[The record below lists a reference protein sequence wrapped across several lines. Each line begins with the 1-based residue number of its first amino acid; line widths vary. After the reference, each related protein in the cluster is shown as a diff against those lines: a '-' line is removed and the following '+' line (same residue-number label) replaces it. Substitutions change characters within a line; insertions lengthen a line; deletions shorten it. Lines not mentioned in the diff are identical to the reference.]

1 MRGAIRSLLQGLTFA
16 TLLTSGPGIALA
28 QQDESMFRGKS
39 VTIIIGYSVGG
50 SDDHWARLV
59 SRHMGRFL
67 PGNPNVVPQN
77 MPGAGS
83 LVAANQIYN
92 TAPKDGTVVGLINR
106 GVPFEPLLGNKSAQF
121 DPLKFTYLGSPDRD
135 VIVGYIRS
143 DAPLKN
149 VSELR
154 TQELIVAATGTGAD
168 SFTYPNVLKN
178 LFNLKLRIVSG
189 YPGSRDMNL
198 AVERNEVHATF
209 ISYDTAAREPNF
221 LNGARKIFL
230 QGTMKPDP
238 RMRDV
243 PTLGDLAQT
252 DTERQA
258 IELFLARAS
267 MGRPFVAPPGMAP
280 ERAGALRDAFK
291 ATMADP
297 LVNEEAKKQGLNI
310 SFVPPEELV
319 DLVGRAYKADEKIIA
334 LVRQSLR

>member
-1 MRGAIRSLLQGLTFA
+1 MRAKLRSVLRGLAFAAAAIGAPNVS
-16 TLLTSGPGIALA
+16 LA
-28 QQDESMFRGKS
+28 QQSEPLFRGKT

-50 SDDHWARLV
+50 SDDLWARLV

-92 TAPKDGTVVGLINR
+92 TAPKDGTIIGLVNR
-106 GVPFEPLLGNKSAQF
+106 GVPFEPLLGNTSAQF

-154 TQELIVAATGTGAD
+154 TEELIVAATGTGAD

-221 LNGARKIFL
+221 LNGSRKIFL
-230 QGTMKPDP
+230 QGTMTPDP
-238 RMRDV
+238 RMKDV
-243 PTLGDLAQT
+243 PTLGDLAQGE
-252 DTERQA
+252 TEKQA
-258 IELFLARAS
+258 IELFLARAN
-267 MGRPFVAPPGMAP
+267 MGRPFVAPPGMTP

-297 LVNEEAKKQGLNI
+297 VVNEEARKQGLNVN
-310 SFVPPEELV
+310 FVSPEELTE
-319 DLVGRAYKADEKIIA
+319 LVARSYKADPKIIA